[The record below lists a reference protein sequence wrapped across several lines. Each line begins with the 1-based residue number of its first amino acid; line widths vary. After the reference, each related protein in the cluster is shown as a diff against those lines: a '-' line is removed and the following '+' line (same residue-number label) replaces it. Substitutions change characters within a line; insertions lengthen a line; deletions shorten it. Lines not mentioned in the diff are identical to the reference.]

1 MRNWGRKQ
9 LQSRSVV
16 AVVGVGAHRHTDT
29 NTDTSQFALGERKEE
44 NRDETCEKIVSCRL
58 ANLHIRRTWAHANS
72 HHTLLHEP
80 LPNSK
85 TKRPSRE
92 S

>member
-1 MRNWGRKQ
+1 MHTNTP
-9 LQSRSVV
+9 
-16 AVVGVGAHRHTDT
+16 TDT
-29 NTDTSQFALGERKEE
+29 LRNSHLERERRKTEM
-44 NRDETCEKIVSCRL
+44 RREKIVSCRL
-58 ANLHIRRTWAHANS
+58 AKLHIRRTWARKLPS
-72 HHTLLHEP
+72 HTATRP

>member
-1 MRNWGRKQ
+1 MRR
-9 LQSRSVV
+9 
-16 AVVGVGAHRHTDT
+16 
-29 NTDTSQFALGERKEE
+29 
-44 NRDETCEKIVSCRL
+44 EKIVSCRL
-58 ANLHIRRTWAHANS
+58 AKLHIRRTWARANS

-92 S
+92 SLRGKYE